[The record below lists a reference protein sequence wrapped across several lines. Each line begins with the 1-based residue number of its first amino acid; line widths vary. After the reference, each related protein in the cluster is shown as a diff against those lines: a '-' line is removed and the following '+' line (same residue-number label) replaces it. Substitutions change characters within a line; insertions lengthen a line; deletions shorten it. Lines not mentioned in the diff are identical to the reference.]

1 MNGTDVVIVGGGVA
15 GAAAACAFAIAGSR
29 VVVFER
35 RDLVRDPN
43 RADNRGMPC
52 TARQGQEE
60 PWHPASAARPTRI
73 RLQATR
79 NRLPSGPP
87 GGPEAHPEGGPAPSI
102 WEMSG

>member
-1 MNGTDVVIVGGGVA
+1 MLDLAASTSQMGRFETGAMTSTQNLTALADVSGRSAAPAGGPTCV
-15 GAAAACAFAIAGSR
+15 
-29 VVVFER
+29 
-35 RDLVRDPN
+35 
-43 RADNRGMPC
+43 RGMPC